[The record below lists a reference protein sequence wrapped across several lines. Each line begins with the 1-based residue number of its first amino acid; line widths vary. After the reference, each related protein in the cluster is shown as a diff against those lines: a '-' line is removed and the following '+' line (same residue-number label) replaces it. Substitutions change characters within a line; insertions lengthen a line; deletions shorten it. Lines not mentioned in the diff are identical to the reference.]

1 MVQLLHSYTT
11 TGKTTAFTTQ
21 TFVVKV
27 MSLVFNM
34 LSSCII
40 AFLPR
45 SKHLLISWLQSPS
58 TVILEP
64 KKKFVTVST
73 CSPSICHE
81 VMGLDA
87 IILVFCSWVL
97 SQLFHSPF
105 SPSSWGSLV
114 PLCFLLLEWYY
125 YLHIWGYWNFS
136 QQSWF
141 HLVLHSVQHFTWCIL
156 HMLLLLRS
164 HFSSVWLWATP

>member
-1 MVQLLHSYTT
+1 MVQLPHPYMTIEKSVT
-11 TGKTTAFTTQ
+11 FTRWTL
-21 TFVVKV
+21 VGKV
-27 MSLVFNM
+27 MSLLFNM
-34 LSSCII
+34 LSRFIV

-45 SKHLLISWLQSPS
+45 SNRLLISWLQSPS

-64 KKKFVTVST
+64 KKKFVTVCT

-87 IILVFCSWVL
+87 IILVFCRWVL

-114 PLCFLLLEWYY
+114 PLCFLL
-125 YLHIWGYWNFS
+125 
-136 QQSWF
+136 
-141 HLVLHSVQHFTWCIL
+141 
-156 HMLLLLRS
+156 
-164 HFSSVWLWATP
+164 SVWCHLKITLPSFLLHHIKWNLWFSFTY